1 MLMLLH
7 VGGRVFAIKSVFWDT
22 PKYKLFDDFDETGC
36 HENHFHVLLVSFT
49 FKQTTPPSLQKT
61 KHEASIKNQNNF
73 RISKTE
79 QLSPKESVLLSNNLR
94 EELKTFFHNVSQ
106 CEKMQWQWKWG
117 QHHLMLSNVILP
129 IKDGGIL
136 FLSSL
141 FLPCLKLKKC
151 GFEAN

>member
-1 MLMLLH
+1 M
-7 VGGRVFAIKSVFWDT
+7 
-22 PKYKLFDDFDETGC
+22 FDDFDETGC

-73 RISKTE
+73 RVSKTE

-106 CEKMQWQWKWG
+106 CEHGEDAAAMKMRAAS
-117 QHHLMLSNVILP
+117 SNALKCNIANKRWRYLIPVLCI
-129 IKDGGIL
+129 
-136 FLSSL
+136 SSM
-141 FLPCLKLKKC
+141 FLPCFKLKKY
-151 GFEAN
+151 GFKAN